1 MLSKDTCALVV
12 IDVQGKL
19 ARLMYDKDELLENS
33 VKLVKGA
40 RALGVP
46 VVWTEQLPDK
56 IGGTLPA
63 LKAELEGLAPIVKK
77 HFSCCGEPAFHREL
91 QRVNR
96 KQVLVAG
103 IEAHICV
110 YQTILDLLN
119 FGYEVHAVA
128 DAISSR
134 VQRNYDIAMRRIWE
148 EGARVTCVEM
158 VLFELLKV
166 AEGEK
171 FKQILKVI
179 K

>member
-1 MLSKDTCALVV
+1 MLSTDTCALVV
-12 IDVQGKL
+12 IDIQGKL
-19 ARLMYDKDELLENS
+19 AKLMYDKDELLSNT
-33 VKLVKGA
+33 VKLVRGA

-46 VVWTEQLPDK
+46 IVWTEQLPDK
-56 IGGTLPA
+56 IGETAPK
-63 LKAELEGLAPIVKK
+63 LKAELAGLTPIVKK

-96 KQVLVAG
+96 KQILVAG

-110 YQTILDLLN
+110 YQTILDLLG
-119 FGYEVHAVA
+119 FGLEVHAVA

-134 VQRNYDIAMRRIWE
+134 ARRNYDIAMRRIWE
-148 EGARVTCVEM
+148 EGARVTGVEM

-171 FKQILKVI
+171 FKQVLKII